1 MKRTVI
7 ILLTCL
13 LTAISSMAQE
23 GLNINK
29 LFDKNLITEDWVTR
43 ELNGVTEIIVTGKK
57 AKEMGLSTYHSVS
70 LKHGAKQEWESFEKL
85 VVKDGATAIDKD
97 VEYRNGQLYYGFYT
111 LKPNKRNKRY
121 IFYLN
126 QNLAHKSP
134 KNIVTVIYMEGKKSP
149 EEVKKLIRK

>member
-1 MKRTVI
+1 MKRIGI
-7 ILLTCL
+7 IIMACL
-13 LTAISSMAQE
+13 LTTIVSMAQE

-29 LFDKNLITEDWVTR
+29 LFDKDLKAKEWVTIER
-43 ELNGVTEIIVTGKK
+43 HGVTEILVNGNK
-57 AKEMGLSTYHSVS
+57 AKEMGLSIYHSLSVAQGTKS
-70 LKHGAKQEWESFEKL
+70 QWEPIEKL
-85 VVKDGATAIDKD
+85 VEKDAAQALDKD

-126 QNLAHKSP
+126 QNLARKSP
-134 KNIVTVIYMEGKKSP
+134 KNVVTVIYMEGKKSP

>member
-1 MKRTVI
+1 MKRITTI
-7 ILLTCL
+7 MMICL
-13 LTAISSMAQE
+13 LLATAASAQE

-29 LFDKNLITEDWVTR
+29 LFDKNLITDEWVTR

-57 AKEMGLSTYHSVS
+57 AKEMGLATYHSVS
-70 LKHGAKQEWESFEKL
+70 IKHGTKQEREPFEKL
-85 VVKDGATAIDKD
+85 VLKDGANAIDKD

-126 QNLAHKSP
+126 QNLARKSP
-134 KNIVTVIYMEGKKSP
+134 SNVVTVIYMEGKKSP